1 MCVGGGCV
9 GGGVKGEEDLY
20 IHIHTQNCIQSSMF
34 LLNHLCLTHRSPL
47 PSTHTHTS
55 PSTHTHTHTHTNMFD
70 MNVFLYSNV
79 PPVRHFND
87 PLQRHNSNE
96 RSIVLKMHHHLGLAE
111 GREVTVGTVRDLFF
125 ILVDGGDS

>member
-34 LLNHLCLTHRSPL
+34 LLNHLCLTQV
-47 PSTHTHTS
+47 PSSLHTHS
-55 PSTHTHTHTHTNMFD
+55 HSHTLTHTHTNMFD

-96 RSIVLKMHHHLGLAE
+96 RSIVLKMHHHLRLAE